1 MIIIN
6 SYQTS
11 ICSFVKKS
19 YLAKEDIKG
28 ISTMVRNMETGSYT
42 LKMVD
47 TMRVNGSTIK
57 WMDLEDF
64 IIKMVKSLIKGI
76 GKMMN
81 LMGKGEFI
89 IVIQLYLQDNSI
101 TKTFLSWETT
111 GFIMK
116 GSLKMI
122 LNMEKD
128 I

>member
-1 MIIIN
+1 
-6 SYQTS
+6 
-11 ICSFVKKS
+11 
-19 YLAKEDIKG
+19 
-28 ISTMVRNMETGSYT
+28 
-42 LKMVD
+42 
-47 TMRVNGSTIK
+47 
-57 WMDLEDF
+57 MDLEDF

-81 LMGKGEFI
+81 LMGKEEFI
-89 IVIQLYLQDNSI
+89 IVIQLYLQDNLI

-116 GSLKMI
+116 VSLKMI

>member
-1 MIIIN
+1 
-6 SYQTS
+6 
-11 ICSFVKKS
+11 
-19 YLAKEDIKG
+19 
-28 ISTMVRNMETGSYT
+28 
-42 LKMVD
+42 
-47 TMRVNGSTIK
+47 
-57 WMDLEDF
+57 MDLEDF